1 MNNLTFVNNLRD
13 LIKEKYNIDISNLNE
28 KYKEINIMDNLNIPL
43 DLLEKYQ
50 ITQFLRKQSLITT
63 EDFFSFKEDI
73 SLNEITNEY
82 KFKDIFISFVGLR
95 LYQQE
100 KDLKEAN
107 EILLQHLTSAKRF
120 LVLYLL

>member
-1 MNNLTFVNNLRD
+1 
-13 LIKEKYNIDISNLNE
+13 
-28 KYKEINIMDNLNIPL
+28 MDNLNIPL

-95 LYQQE
+95 LYQPE

-120 LVLYLL
+120 LVPIFIIKFYKDLLN